1 MICLII
7 SRQMLGFV
15 AEHTGF
21 LRINLLTD
29 SRLVLLQAA
38 PKHQITE
45 TVVVVLN
52 KYEAIIIAKLVS
64 ERLRESEETPG
75 SLEYGMLLELE
86 QNLSTFLLEEA
97 EAKILRGAGG

>member
-1 MICLII
+1 
-7 SRQMLGFV
+7 MLSFV

-21 LRINLLTD
+21 VRINLLTD
-29 SRLVLLQAA
+29 DRLLLLQV
-38 PKHQITE
+38 PPEHQITE